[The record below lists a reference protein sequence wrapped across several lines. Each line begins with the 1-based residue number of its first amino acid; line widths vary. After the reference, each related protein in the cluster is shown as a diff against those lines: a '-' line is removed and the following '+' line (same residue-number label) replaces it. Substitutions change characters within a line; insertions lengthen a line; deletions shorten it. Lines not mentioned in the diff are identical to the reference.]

1 MPHFSF
7 TITGL
12 PVRPF
17 KNGLGFTGNVAY
29 NIKKQSINIPNC
41 PNYDTTYQI
50 IYKIQ
55 FFFNLSLNFISMKL
69 KLSQLIQLRNVSYK
83 CYITLLSLQKHC
95 LPH

>member
-55 FFFNLSLNFISMKL
+55 FFFQPLSKL
-69 KLSQLIQLRNVSYK
+69 YKHEIKTQSTNTIEKCLI
-83 CYITLLSLQKHC
+83 
-95 LPH
+95 